1 MSDIVELRNT
11 SLLDLTTEIVA
22 AYVGHNAASQRDLLQ
37 LIAETHAALR
47 ALDKSPNLEPDLE
60 LKPAV
65 PIRKSVTPEFIVC
78 LEDGKRFKSLKRHL
92 ASHFELTP
100 DEYRAKWG
108 LPADYPMTA
117 PNYSARRSA
126 LARQN
131 GLGRKAA
138 PSPLEPASANSRKKS
153 GSKS

>member
-11 SLLDLTTEIVA
+11 SLMDLTKEIVA
-22 AYVGHNAASQRDLLQ
+22 AYVGHNAASPRDLLQ

-47 ALDKSPNLEPDLE
+47 ALDKSPNPEPDLE
-60 LKPAV
+60 LKAAV
-65 PIRKSVTPEFIVC
+65 PIRKSVTPEFIIC

-131 GLGRKAA
+131 GLGRRAA
-138 PSPLEPASANSRKKS
+138 PPPAEPASANGRKKN